1 MVKLILAFILTFNIL
16 AAQSEKS
23 FDYMLKLEGFR
34 SLPYD
39 DATGKTLT
47 RKQVLSGNYKGKP
60 HIGYG
65 TVIPKHWF
73 KKDWVYEG
81 VSKTLARNLAKQHP
95 IRKLVNKEVL
105 KVKSKLTQDQE
116 DVLHEAGYNLGHL
129 VIRKLVKDINTKGVD
144 AAADRLL
151 KYVRQNGKVLKG
163 LVKRRKKEAE
173 RLRGK

>member
-1 MVKLILAFILTFNIL
+1 MLRVIFLMLFTISILAS
-16 AAQSEKS
+16 QSSES
-23 FDYMLKLEGFR
+23 FERVLQLEGFR

-47 RKQVLSGNYKGKP
+47 KRQIISGDYKGKP

-73 KKDWVYEG
+73 NKEWVYRG
-81 VSKTLARNLAKQHP
+81 VSKTFARNLAKQHP
-95 IRKLVNKEVL
+95 IRKLVSREVL
-105 KVKSKLTQDQE
+105 KVKITLTQDQE
-116 DVLHEAGYNLGHL
+116 DVLHEAGYNLGHIA
-129 VIRKLVKDINTKGVD
+129 IRKLVKTLNEKGVN

-151 KYVRQNGKVLKG
+151 LYVKSNGKTLKG
-163 LVKRRKKEAE
+163 LVKRRKQEAK